1 VIAYAIKMNDEEEPR
16 PFQVPLPPG
25 FPSPPGFVPRPAG
38 EDVVFLWQSAPPE
51 GGQEREA
58 EDLMLRRVPAQ
69 TAKRFRQAAG
79 GRNLTHAQYLAALVA
94 LHDRMRALADDGND
108 DRVRTEL
115 ERLGLMTV
123 SL

>member
-1 VIAYAIKMNDEEEPR
+1 MNDEEQPH

-25 FPSPPGFVPRPAG
+25 FPPPPGFVPPPPG
-38 EDVVFLWQSAPPE
+38 EDVVFLWHAAPAE
-51 GGQEREA
+51 AGQEREA

-94 LHDRMRALADDGND
+94 LHDRMRTLADEGGDE
-108 DRVRTEL
+108 RVRAEL
-115 ERLGLMTV
+115 ERLGLSTV
-123 SL
+123 SV